1 MAVCT
6 VAAGACGSV
15 YSASVHPCH
24 ALGAGRVEGRREG
37 RENGRQKPVFDPEN
51 MLVGS

>member
-1 MAVCT
+1 

-15 YSASVHPCH
+15 CSASVHPRH
-24 ALGAGRVEGRREG
+24 ALGASRLEGRREG